1 MEKLTI
7 RQLRESLSGRRV
19 FVRLDGDVPRRGDA
33 GEIADDFLL
42 QQSAPTLRFLVEA
55 GARVVIGT
63 HWGQPEGKI
72 VDAWRVDPLAE
83 RLSHYVGRPI
93 RKVNAC
99 VGRDVERAVEQM
111 QPGEILMLENLRFHA
126 GEDLDDAAFARQLAD
141 LADIYCNDAFGIA
154 HRGQASTV
162 GITRYVAPAAAG
174 LLMERELLMLEA
186 VLTNPQKPFLAV
198 VAGARLPEKLPVL
211 ENLLP
216 RVDRLFI
223 GGALCFT
230 FLKAQGYEVGHSP
243 VDSAFLRL
251 AEDFLKRA
259 EQALGSRGEI
269 YPTGL
274 VFPSDF
280 VVVEAEALE
289 RARGDAERIAA
300 LPRQVVIASEIPAN
314 AVALDIGPMTISHL
328 VELFDWARTIF
339 WNGPLG
345 KWEWAPFAEGTRA
358 LARYV
363 AERVPSERKDII
375 VCGDSLTQA
384 VRGFGLPVE
393 RIRHLSAGGESALRY
408 LAGLPLP
415 AVVALSD
422 REQPVRSAHPRR
434 ILIPVDGSPNARL
447 AVQRV
452 GSLLDAAQAEI
463 TLLYVAP
470 LSRIDRS
477 SYVSPEREA
486 EWRAAHQLEAE
497 RIFAEANAEL
507 ARQGLISHRQLMVM
521 GDPAEEI
528 LKLADQIRAD
538 LIVMGAR
545 GRSGI
550 FRFLLGGVS
559 RKVLD
564 HAKCPVLLV
573 RVPDEELV
581 KAGMMET

>member
-7 RQLRESLSGRRV
+7 GRLRDTLSGRRV
-19 FVRLDGDVPRRGDA
+19 FVRIDGDVPRRGA
-33 GEIADDFLL
+33 TGEIADDFKL
-42 QQSAPTLRFLVEA
+42 QQVVPTLRLLIEA

-63 HWGQPEGKI
+63 HWGQPGGQVVE
-72 VDAWRVDPLAE
+72 AWRVDPLAE
-83 RLSHYVGRPI
+83 RLSHILGRPV
-93 RKVNAC
+93 RKANEC
-99 VGRDVERAVEQM
+99 VGRQVERLVDELK
-111 QPGEILMLENLRFHA
+111 PGEVLMLENLRFHA
-126 GEDLDDAAFARQLAD
+126 EEDLDDAAFARQLAD
-141 LADIYCNDAFGIA
+141 LADVYCNDAFGLA

-162 GITRYVAPAAAG
+162 GITRYVTPAAAG

-186 VLTNPQKPFLAV
+186 VLKSPQKPFLAV
-198 VAGARLPEKLPVL
+198 VAGARLSEKLPVL

-243 VDSAFLRL
+243 VETAFLKL
-251 AEDFLKRA
+251 AENFLARA

-280 VVVEAEALE
+280 VVVDAEALE
-289 RARGDAERIAA
+289 QAQGDPEKIAA
-300 LPRQVVIASEIPAN
+300 LPRRVVVASEIPAY
-314 AVALDIGPMTISHL
+314 AVAVDIGPMTVHHL
-328 VELFDWARTIF
+328 MELFDWARTIF

-345 KWEWAPFAEGTRA
+345 RWEDAPFAEGTRA
-358 LARYV
+358 LAQYV
-363 AERVPSERKDII
+363 AERVPAEKKDII

-384 VRGFGLPVE
+384 IRHFGLPVE
-393 RIRHLSAGGESALRY
+393 RIRHLSTGGESALKV
-408 LAGLPLP
+408 LAGMPLP
-415 AVVALSD
+415 AVVALS
-422 REQPVRSAHPRR
+422 ESAQPERAERARR

-447 AVQRV
+447 AVERV
-452 GSLLDAAQAEI
+452 SQLLDAARAEI

-470 LSRIDRS
+470 LSRIERS

-507 ARQGLISHRQLMVM
+507 ARRGLTSHRQLMVM

-528 LKLADQIRAD
+528 LKLADQMGAD

-550 FRFLLGGVS
+550 FRFLMGSVS

-564 HAKCPVLLV
+564 HARCPVLLV

-581 KAGMMET
+581 KSGLMEG

>member
-7 RQLRESLSGRRV
+7 GHLREALSGRRV
-19 FVRLDGDVPRRGDA
+19 FVRIDGDVPRREGS
-33 GEIADDFLL
+33 GEIADDFKLQQVVPTLQFLL
-42 QQSAPTLRFLVEA
+42 QA

-63 HWGQPEGKI
+63 HWGQPEGK
-72 VDAWRVDPLAE
+72 VVEAWRVDPLAE
-83 RLSHYVGRPI
+83 RLSQLLGRPV
-93 RKVNAC
+93 RKADDC
-99 VGRDVERAVEQM
+99 VGRAVERLVDELK
-111 QPGEILMLENLRFHA
+111 PGEVVMLENLRFYA
-126 GEDLDDAAFARQLAD
+126 EEDSDDAAFARQLAD
-141 LADIYCNDAFGIA
+141 LADVYCNDAFGLA

-162 GITRYVAPAAAG
+162 GITRYVTPAAAG

-186 VLTNPQKPFLAV
+186 VLKNPQKPFLAV
-198 VAGARLPEKLPVL
+198 VAGSRLEEKLPLL

-230 FLKAQGYEVGHSP
+230 FLKAQGYEVGRSP
-243 VDSAFLRL
+243 VNAAFLKL

-259 EQALGSRGEI
+259 ELVLGSRGEI

-289 RARGDAERIAA
+289 HAQGDPEKIAA
-300 LPRQVVIASEIPAN
+300 LPRHVVVASEIPAY
-314 AVALDIGPMTISHL
+314 AVAVDIGPMTISHL
-328 VELFDWARTIF
+328 VELFDWARTVF

-345 KWEWAPFAEGTRA
+345 RWEWAPFAEGTRA
-358 LARYV
+358 MAAYV
-363 AERVPSERKDII
+363 TERVPAERKDII

-384 VRGFGLPVE
+384 IRQFGVPVE
-393 RIRHLSAGGESALRY
+393 RIRHLSTGGESALKY
-408 LAGLPLP
+408 LAGMPLP
-415 AVVALSD
+415 AVVALSE
-422 REQPVRSAHPRR
+422 REQSQRPSRSRR

-452 GSLLDAAQAEI
+452 SQLLDATQAEI

-470 LSRIDRS
+470 LSRVERS
-477 SYVSPEREA
+477 TYISPEQEA
-486 EWRAAHQLEAE
+486 EWRAARQLEAE

-507 ARQGLISHRQLMVM
+507 ARHGLTSHRQLMVM

-528 LKLADQIRAD
+528 LKLAEEIHAD

-545 GRSGI
+545 GRTGI
-550 FRFLLGGVS
+550 FRFLMGSVS
-559 RKVLD
+559 RKVLA

-581 KAGMMET
+581 KAGLMEA